1 MPRPGGRDDRDIIG
15 DCPSAVWWP
24 PGVLGPGAKK
34 VQFASGLL
42 FIVARRRSNLAVMGV
57 VAAGS

>member
-1 MPRPGGRDDRDIIG
+1 MTDHSERHAQAWVAEIDRDIIG

-34 VQFASGLL
+34 VQFASGPL
-42 FIVARRRSNLAVMGV
+42 FIVARR
-57 VAAGS
+57 